1 MNCIEIFSGAGGL
14 AKGLEMAGANQCAF
28 VEWDHNAC
36 TTLRHNF
43 NPSLV
48 FEGDVRNFPF
58 SDYTDIDIIAGGPP
72 CQPFSL
78 GGKAA
83 GNNDSRNMF
92 PSAISAIRQVMP
104 KAFIFENV
112 KGLLRPSF
120 SDYFNYILLQ
130 LSYPSICLGSDDW
143 RQNLEKL
150 KALHHSKTHL
160 SDYQVNYYLVNAADY
175 GVAQTRERIF
185 IVGIR
190 SDLGIHYSFPK
201 PTHSKDALLWNMYV
215 TGTYWHQFGLT
226 NQQDTEEG
234 KSYRKNLL
242 DKYGMMAP
250 ASHPWL
256 TIRNVIY
263 DLGKPTSSGEHTI
276 RSGAKTYPGHTGS
289 FIDWPSK
296 TIKAGTHGV
305 PGGENMVR
313 FDKDNVRYLT
323 VAEAKRI
330 QSFPDN
336 YHIFGSWTE
345 AMRQLGNAVPVNLAK
360 IVGSSVIKSIRKV
373 QEEKSAI

>member
-14 AKGLEMAGANQCAF
+14 AKGLEMAGANHCAF

-120 SDYFNYILLQ
+120 SDYFTYILLQ
-130 LSYPSICLGSDDW
+130 LSYPSFCLGSDDW

-190 SDLGIHYSFPK
+190 SNLGIHYSFP
-201 PTHSKDALLWNMYV
+201 
-215 TGTYWHQFGLT
+215 
-226 NQQDTEEG
+226 
-234 KSYRKNLL
+234 
-242 DKYGMMAP
+242 
-250 ASHPWL
+250 
-256 TIRNVIY
+256 
-263 DLGKPTSSGEHTI
+263 KPTSSGEHTI